1 MEKLYLIVS
10 DLDHFSNETLITDSE
25 SCFYTRNIGV
35 NLRIWHHRSKNEL
48 NLQMMKKP
56 LKTHFYQNVCNGLQA
71 TKKGLISVLFLFLVF
86 NLSFSQLSSSIEC
99 QCLNNG
105 TDFLATQF
113 GETITITSTSGE
125 SWFVVSSTD
134 LYDVTS
140 PAPPGAPVPL
150 ADGTMIPEGLPSQY
164 ILDTK
169 RLNNTDWSM
178 IVSNGMVELP
188 VFSSNTCQ
196 QASSEIIGDFG
207 SCIGTV
213 ETYEV
218 DVPNS
223 LIGTITW
230 TVSGGGNLVGGQGT
244 RRIFVDWGDVVGDYD
259 VSFTGTAGSYDGQM
273 NDYCDFSGSGSVA
286 IMDEEAF
293 SMACNNQVNISL
305 NGNCELNFVADMV
318 LEDMKFSNDSY
329 DLEFID
335 TETGEPVVGPTLG
348 MEYIGKTLQVK
359 VIHECSGNSCWG
371 LLLLEDKSIPQLVC
385 GDDVV
390 IDCDEL
396 MAPSNTGFPIPM
408 DVVVTNLGDDK
419 YLLEGFDLCSD
430 VILTFEDVPV
440 TTNLCEGPYSS
451 IINRNWKATD
461 LSENTSTCTQLI
473 SINRASLMDIT
484 FPENYDDILGPNPSL
499 VSCGNYPRLENGNPD
514 PVFTGMPDGIF
525 CLNVTVEYEDVV
537 IPKCGDQAFK
547 IRRRWKV
554 NDLCDQLPA
563 REQTQYI
570 TVMDNQD
577 PIVTPPPAFTVGTT
591 YTTCSS
597 IIEVPAPIVSD
608 CSDYDYT
615 VSYKIPDG
623 SGDPFFQPS
632 NDGVV
637 EQADGSYLISG
648 LDDLNG
654 NTIWI
659 LYYVTDACD
668 NRATAYTEVTIV
680 DDIQPTPVCDLHTFI
695 GLNEDGIGYASIES
709 FDDGSW
715 DNCGEITREVRRV
728 NNSGCGES
736 SQWGKKVKFCCEDVG
751 DVIMIQLRV
760 TDNAGNSN
768 VCMVEAEVQ
777 DNHAPVIT
785 FCPVDITI
793 DCDDDTDNLD
803 QYGTATAED
812 NCNVVVTST
821 SSRNINSCGTGTIRR
836 TFRAEDDQG
845 NFETCIQR
853 IFVQSLDPF
862 YINPNNP
869 NDPNDDIIWP
879 GGHTLLNG
887 CASSGVLP
895 DDLPAGKQRPV
906 ILDEGCSQISFTYSD
921 VIFQYTEEACAK
933 ILRTWKVIDDCVYVP
948 YSNVGYW
955 EYTQVIK
962 VQNST
967 KPNFITGCTPSDFT
981 ITQQSNCTARI
992 QATASA
998 IDDCTSPD
1006 DLEYTYKVD
1015 EDNNGSTD
1023 FTGTGNSI
1031 NRVVSFGTHKVIW
1044 EVEDECGNV
1053 QTCAAIINVD
1063 DNKAPTPYCL
1073 SEIITVVMETSG
1085 SVSIWANDF
1094 DNGSYDNCADADEL
1108 RISFSTNTSNTSM
1121 EFTCDDLD
1129 GVSTAFEL
1137 QIYVTDPSGNQDFC
1151 TTTLIVQ
1158 DNQGHCPENNNGGG
1172 EEEGRV
1178 ALGGSIYNDINESVA
1193 GIELSLIAN
1202 LPEFPLA
1209 TTTDIDGEYTFNN
1222 LLANENYNI
1231 VPTLDENYN
1240 EGVSTLDLVLIQ
1252 RHLLGLAELD
1262 NPYKV
1267 IAADINNSES
1277 LTASDLLQLRKLIL
1291 GIYSELPNNDSW
1303 RFVDAAIEFADIND
1317 PFPFDSNVSM
1327 ETVAEDYM
1335 DANFVAV
1342 KIGDVNN
1349 SASYGF
1355 HNSENASSRTSTSLV
1370 VEDQY
1375 LIIGRQAV
1383 TVALNDVADVF
1394 GLQLCIDYNENL
1406 VSDINLVSDVLNVTE
1421 SNYTKATNK
1430 LFASIHNAASVTITD
1445 DIMTVIIDVKKAGYL
1460 SEMISLSDN
1469 GIKNEIYS
1477 EANANVKSTDLY
1489 LEILNRSAEANSF
1502 ELLQNVPNPFTTT
1515 TEIGFVL
1522 PANQEVSLTVYDVT
1536 GKSLIQKKGV
1546 YQKGYNT
1553 ITLDVSEIN
1562 ASGVLYYQVDTEGH
1576 SASRKMI
1583 VIR

>member
-1 MEKLYLIVS
+1 
-10 DLDHFSNETLITDSE
+10 
-25 SCFYTRNIGV
+25 
-35 NLRIWHHRSKNEL
+35 
-48 NLQMMKKP
+48 MMKIP
-56 LKTHFYQNVCNGLQA
+56 LKTHFYQNVCDGLQA
-71 TKKGLISVLFLFLVF
+71 TKTGLLAVLFLFLVF
-86 NLSFSQLSSSIEC
+86 NLSYSQSSSNIEC

-105 TDFLATQF
+105 TDFEATQF
-113 GETITITSTSGE
+113 GETVTINSNSGE
-125 SWFVVSSTD
+125 SWVVVSSAD
-134 LYDVTS
+134 LYSSTS
-140 PAPPGAPVPL
+140 PAPPADPILLAP
-150 ADGTMIPEGLPSQY
+150 GTMIPEGLPGQY
-164 ILDTK
+164 ILDAI
-169 RLNNTDWSM
+169 RLNNTDWTLV
-178 IVSNGMVELP
+178 VSNGTIELP
-188 VFSSNTCQ
+188 IASMFTCE

-218 DVPNS
+218 ESPDSRIESIVWS
-223 LIGTITW
+223 L
-230 TVSGGGNLVGGQGT
+230 SGGGNIVGGQGT
-244 RRIFVDWGDVVGDYD
+244 RKIFVDWGDTVGDYD
-259 VSFTGTAGSYDGQM
+259 VSFSGSAYSYDGQS
-273 NDYCDFSGSGSVA
+273 NDACTFSNTETVA

-329 DLEFID
+329 DLEFTDI
-335 TETGEPVVGPTLG
+335 ETGEPVIGPTLG
-348 MEYIGKTLQVK
+348 MEFVGKTLQVK

-371 LLLLEDKSIPQLVC
+371 ILLLEDKSIPQLEC
-385 GDDVV
+385 EDDVV

-396 MAPSNTGFPIPM
+396 MAPSNTGFPVPD
-408 DVVVTNLGDDK
+408 DVTITDLGDDK

-430 VILTFEDVPV
+430 VILTFEDVPQ

-451 IINRNWKATD
+451 IIDRGWIATD
-461 LSENTSTCTQLI
+461 ASGNKSTCVQTI
-473 SINRASLMDIT
+473 SINRASLDDIT
-484 FPENYDDILGPNPSL
+484 FPDNYDDVLGPNPSL
-499 VSCGNYPRLENGNPD
+499 VACANYPRLPNGNPD
-514 PVFTGMPDGIF
+514 PSFTGMPEGVF
-525 CLNVTVEYEDVV
+525 CLNVTVSYEDVT

-547 IRRRWKV
+547 IRRRWSV
-554 NDLCDQLPA
+554 NDLCDDLPS

-570 TVMDNQD
+570 TVMDN
-577 PIVTPPPAFTVGTT
+577 VPPVVAAPQEFTVGTT
-591 YTTCSS
+591 LTSCSS
-597 IIEVPAPIVSD
+597 IIEVPAPIIIFE
-608 CSDYDYT
+608 CSEYEYT

-623 SGDPFFQPS
+623 SGNPLFQPT

-637 EQADGSYLISG
+637 QQADGTFLISG

-654 NTIWI
+654 NMIWI
-659 LYYVTDACD
+659 VYYVTDACG
-668 NRATAYTEVTIV
+668 NMTTAFTEVEII
-680 DDIQPTPVCDLHTFI
+680 DDIQPIPVCDLHTFI
-695 GLNEDGIGYASIES
+695 GLNENGIGYASIES

-715 DNCGEITREVRRV
+715 DNCGEITREVRRM
-728 NNSGCGES
+728 NNVGCGEA

-751 DVIMIQLRV
+751 DIIMIQLRV
-760 TDNAGNSN
+760 TDKAGNSN
-768 VCMVEAEVQ
+768 ICMVEAEVQ

-785 FCPVDITI
+785 FCPIDITI

-821 SSRNINSCGTGTIRR
+821 STRNINSCGTGFITR
-836 TFRAEDDQG
+836 TFRAEDAQG

-879 GGHTLLNG
+879 SGHTLLNG
-887 CASSGVLP
+887 CASSGILP

-906 ILDEGCSQISFTYSD
+906 ILDEGCSRISFTYTD

-948 YSNVGYW
+948 FSNIGYW

-967 KPNFITGCTPSDFT
+967 KPNFITGCTASDFT
-981 ITQQSNCTARI
+981 IVQQSNCTARI

-998 IDDCTSPD
+998 IDDCTAPS
-1006 DLEYTYKVD
+1006 DLEYTYKID
-1015 EDNNGSTD
+1015 EDNNGGID
-1023 FTGTGNSI
+1023 FTGTGNMV
-1031 NRVVSFGTHKVIW
+1031 NRVVSFGTHRVIW

-1053 QTCAAIINVD
+1053 QTCAAILNVD

-1073 SEIITVVMETSG
+1073 SEVVTVVMETSG
-1085 SVSIWANDF
+1085 SVTIWANDF
-1094 DNGSYDNCADADEL
+1094 DNGSYDNCADQDEL
-1108 RISFSTNTSNTSM
+1108 RISFSTNTFDTSM
-1121 EFTCDDLD
+1121 EFTCEDLE
-1129 GVSTAFEL
+1129 GVSTDFQL

-1151 TTTLIVQ
+1151 TTTLVVQ
-1158 DNQGHCPENNNGGG
+1158 DNQGHCPDNNNGGGG

-1178 ALGGSIYNDINESVA
+1178 TLGGGIYNDINESVV
-1193 GIELSLIAN
+1193 GIEVSLMAN
-1202 LPEFPLA
+1202 LPEFPLVS
-1209 TTTDIDGEYTFNN
+1209 TTDLEGEYTFSN

-1277 LTASDLLQLRKLIL
+1277 ITASDLLQLRKLIL

-1303 RFVDAAIEFADIND
+1303 RFVDAAIEFSDIND
-1317 PFPFDSNVSM
+1317 PFPFDGNVSM
-1327 ETVAEDYM
+1327 EAVAEDYM

-1355 HNSENASSRTSTSLV
+1355 QNSEIASSRTSTSLI

-1375 LIIGRQAV
+1375 LNIGRQDV
-1383 TVALNDVADVF
+1383 TLALSDIADVY
-1394 GLQLCIDYNENL
+1394 GMQLSIDYNENL
-1406 VSDINLVSDVLNVTE
+1406 VSDINLASDVLNVTE
-1421 SNYTKATNK
+1421 ANYNKATNK
-1430 LFASIHNAASVTITD
+1430 LFASIHNATSETITD
-1445 DIMTVIIDVKKAGYL
+1445 DIMTLIIDVKKAGYL
-1460 SEMISLSDN
+1460 SEMISLSDK
-1469 GIKNEIYS
+1469 GIRNEIYTA
-1477 EANANVKSTDLY
+1477 ANANVKSTGLT
-1489 LEILNRSAEANSF
+1489 LAIENRSTEANTF

-1515 TEIGFVL
+1515 TDIGFVL
-1522 PANQEVSLTVYDVT
+1522 PTKQEVSLTVYDVT
-1536 GKSLIQKKGV
+1536 GKTLIQKIGT

-1562 ASGVLYYQVDTEGH
+1562 ASGVLYYQLDTEGH
-1576 SASRKMI
+1576 SAGKKMI
-1583 VIR
+1583 IIK

>member
-1 MEKLYLIVS
+1 
-10 DLDHFSNETLITDSE
+10 
-25 SCFYTRNIGV
+25 
-35 NLRIWHHRSKNEL
+35 
-48 NLQMMKKP
+48 MMKKP
-56 LKTHFYQNVCNGLQA
+56 LKTHFYRNVFNGLQA
-71 TKKGLISVLFLFLVF
+71 TRKGLLSVFFLFLVF
-86 NLSFSQLSSSIEC
+86 NLSYTQSSSNIEC

-113 GETITITSTSGE
+113 GETISINSNSGE
-125 SWFVVSSTD
+125 SWEVVSSEG
-134 LYDVTS
+134 LYDITS
-140 PAPPGAPVPL
+140 PAPPAAPVLL
-150 ADGTMIPEGLPSQY
+150 APNTSIPEGLPGQY
-164 ILDTK
+164 ILDAK
-169 RLNNTDWSM
+169 RLNNTDWSLV
-178 IVSNGMVELP
+178 VSNGVIELP
-188 VFSSNTCQ
+188 ISSNFTCQ
-196 QASSEIIGDFG
+196 EVSSEIIGDFG
-207 SCIGTV
+207 TCIGTI

-218 DVPNS
+218 GEPANP
-223 LIGTITW
+223 IGSISW
-230 TVSGGGNLVGGQGT
+230 TVSAGGNIVGGQNT

-259 VSFTGTAGSYDGQM
+259 VSFTGTAGSYEGQT
-273 NDYCDFSGSGSVA
+273 NDYCDFSGTRSVA
-286 IMDEEAF
+286 VMDEEAF

-318 LEDMKFSNDSY
+318 LEDMQFSNDSY

-335 TETGEPVVGPTLG
+335 METGEPVIGPTLG
-348 MEYIGKTLQVK
+348 MEYVGKTLQVK

-371 LLLLEDKSIPQLVC
+371 ILLLEDKSIPQLEC
-385 GDDVV
+385 GDDTI

-396 MAPSNTGFPIPM
+396 TAPSNTGFPIPA
-408 DVVVTNLGDDK
+408 DVTVTNLGDDK

-430 VILTFEDVPV
+430 VILTYEDVPV
-440 TTNLCEGPYSS
+440 TTNLCDGPYSS
-451 IINRNWKATD
+451 IINRNWLATD
-461 LSENTSTCTQLI
+461 ESGNSSTCTQTI
-473 SINRASLMDIT
+473 SINRATLNDIT
-484 FPENYDDILGPNPSL
+484 FPENYDDVLGPNPSL
-499 VSCGNYPRLENGNPD
+499 VSCGNYPKLPNGNPD
-514 PVFTGMPDGIF
+514 PSFTGMPNGIF
-525 CLNVTVEYEDVV
+525 CLNVTVEYEDVT

-563 REQTQYI
+563 IEHTQYI
-570 TVMDNQD
+570 TVMDNEN
-577 PIVTPPPAFTVGTT
+577 PIVTPPPPFTVGTT
-591 YTTCSS
+591 YTSCSS
-597 IIEVPAPIVSD
+597 IIEVPAPIVFD
-608 CSDYDYT
+608 CSEYDYT

-623 SGDPFFQPS
+623 NPDPFFQPS
-632 NDGVV
+632 NEGVV
-637 EQADGSYLISG
+637 EQADGSFLISG

-654 NTIWI
+654 NTLWI

-668 NRATAYTEVTIV
+668 NRATAFTEVTIV
-680 DDIQPTPVCDLHTFI
+680 DDIQPIPVCDLHTFI
-695 GLNEDGIGYASIES
+695 GLNEDGVGYASIES

-728 NNSGCGES
+728 NNSGCGEA
-736 SQWGKKVKFCCEDVG
+736 SQWGEKVKFCCEDVG
-751 DVIMIQLRV
+751 EIIMIQLRV
-760 TDNAGNSN
+760 TDKAGNSN

-785 FCPVDITI
+785 FCPIDITI

-812 NCNVVVTST
+812 NCSVTVTST
-821 SSRNINSCGTGTIRR
+821 SSRNINACGTGTITRIH
-836 TFRAEDDQG
+836 RAEDAQG

-853 IFVQSLDPF
+853 IFVQALDPF

-906 ILDEGCSQISFTYSD
+906 ILDEGCSHVSFTYSD

-933 ILRTWKVIDDCVYVP
+933 ILRTWKVIDDCIYVP
-948 YSNVGYW
+948 FSNVGYW

-962 VQNST
+962 VENST
-967 KPNFITGCTPSDFT
+967 KPTITTGCEISDFT
-981 ITQQSNCTARI
+981 IVQQSNCSARI

-998 IDDCTSPD
+998 IDDCTSPN
-1006 DLEYTYKVD
+1006 DLLYTYKID

-1023 FTGTGNSI
+1023 YTGTGNTI

-1044 EVEDECGNV
+1044 EVEDECGNI
-1053 QTCAAIINVD
+1053 QTCAVILNVD

-1073 SEIITVVMETSG
+1073 SEVVTVVMETSG
-1085 SVSIWANDF
+1085 SVTIWANDF

-1108 RISFSTNTSNTSM
+1108 RISFSTNPSNTSM
-1121 EFTCDDLD
+1121 EFTCDDLE
-1129 GVSTAFEL
+1129 GESTEFEL

-1151 TTTLIVQ
+1151 TTTLVVQ
-1158 DNQGHCPENNNGGG
+1158 DNQGHCPDNTDGGNG

-1178 ALGGSIYNDINESVA
+1178 ALGGNIYNDINESVA
-1193 GIELSLIAN
+1193 GIEVNLIAN
-1202 LPEFPLA
+1202 LPEFPLE
-1209 TTTDIDGEYTFNN
+1209 TITDIAGEYTFSN

-1252 RHLLGLAELD
+1252 RHLLGLADLD

-1277 LTASDLLQLRKLIL
+1277 ITASDLLQLRKLIL

-1303 RFVDAAIEFADIND
+1303 RFVDAAIEFADYND
-1317 PFPFDSNVSM
+1317 PFPFDGNVSM
-1327 ETVAEDYM
+1327 EAVAEDYM

-1355 HNSENASSRTSTSLV
+1355 QNSENPSSRTAISLV
-1370 VEDQY
+1370 VKDQY
-1375 LIIGRQAV
+1375 LKIGRQAV
-1383 TVALNDVADVF
+1383 TVTLTEIADIY
-1394 GLQLCIDYNENL
+1394 GLQFSIDYNENL
-1406 VSDINLVSDVLNVTE
+1406 VSDINLASDALNVTE
-1421 SNYTKATNK
+1421 GNYTKATNK
-1430 LFASIHNAASVTITD
+1430 LFASIHNANSQTITD
-1445 DIMTVIIDVKKAGYL
+1445 DILTVIIDVKKAGYL
-1460 SEMISLSDN
+1460 SDMISLSDS
-1469 GIKNEIYS
+1469 GMRNEIYS
-1477 EANANVKSTDLY
+1477 EANASVKSTNLN
-1489 LEILNRSAEANSF
+1489 LEIVNRSTGTNTF

-1522 PANQEVSLTVYDVT
+1522 PTNQDVSLTIYDVT
-1536 GKSLIQKKGV
+1536 GKSLIQKSGT

-1562 ASGVLYYQVDTEGH
+1562 ASGVLYYQLDTEGH
-1576 SASRKMI
+1576 SASKKMI
-1583 VIR
+1583 IIK